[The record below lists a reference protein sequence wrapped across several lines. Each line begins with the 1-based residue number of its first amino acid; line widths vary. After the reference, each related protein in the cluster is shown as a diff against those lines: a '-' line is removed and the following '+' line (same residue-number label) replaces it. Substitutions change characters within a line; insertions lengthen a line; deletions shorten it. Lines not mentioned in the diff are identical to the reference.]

1 MEASESMLK
10 TAMAEIEKVLST
22 RTIVGDAMT
31 IEGNTIVPLISL
43 SFAFGAGYGS
53 GSGGKRGGGGGAG
66 GGAGGAGR
74 ARPVVV
80 IVATKEGVR
89 LVPIVGGAAGAMEK
103 VAEAAVNVAA
113 KVLEKRM

>member
-1 MEASESMLK
+1 MERSESMLK
-10 TAMAEIEKVLST
+10 TAMAEIERVLST
-22 RTIVGDAMT
+22 KTIVGDPVT

-66 GGAGGAGR
+66 GGSGGAGR
-74 ARPVVV
+74 AKAVAV
-80 IVATKEGVR
+80 IVATKDGVN
-89 LVPIVGGAAGAMEK
+89 LTPIVGGAAGAMEK
-103 VAEAAVNVAA
+103 VAETAVNVAG